1 MSEKELQHQ
10 VLQKLRERYGEDK
23 VVLEPSLKGKT
34 TVYPDIAVFQTEEQ
48 TTPFLLVECSRF
60 RTAHRRAN
68 DFEEISDAVSSTQA
82 EYGALVSQ
90 NAEFVFSGDGPAY
103 KSYAGFSEIDSG
115 SATDKRPI
123 KSQAEL
129 EFLVE
134 RAHTAQASIRD
145 MPGREDQVIDEFLE
159 YLHLLLEARRQDVSI
174 GVDPNQEFLS
184 EIQHNIS
191 ERYQCYQQKENLDPS
206 QLSALSLIF
215 NGFDISGTDDHI
227 LEYLF
232 NLTTEDKR
240 SGGYS
245 TPLELARQMV
255 NQANLETGDTVLDP
269 AAGRGT
275 VLSLSSAKETSAIGV
290 EINLSVIRLATF
302 YLDLFNRDAE
312 LFAGDFFKI
321 ANESGWPSEP
331 VDHIIVDPPFNGD
344 IDRDDIPFTEKQG
357 RIYSQDAFLSEGLS
371 LLNQGGSITITV
383 PSGFLHNR
391 RSKWIRQ
398 AVLNNFQL
406 DSVIQIIDGPIYQ
419 HTSIDTALLKVTK
432 KSPSTDHTVSYEII
446 ESPDEPTAALAD
458 AVARIEQ
465 GNSDSILQSE
475 LEDSLDLYRLTQQ
488 RSIRQKLEEEFTDVV
503 KLSAIA
509 DIHGGARPEGVLE
522 KEHEDT
528 IRYLS
533 VKEATG
539 QAPRH
544 EFRYIPREEAT
555 VVATESD
562 VLLSTFGRKGVT
574 HIPSEPVA
582 PDQYWSVISFDSP
595 AESLVYET
603 FLNSDLGVQQIEALK
618 SGSSISRINVTDLQD
633 FLVPAF
639 SNQDIE
645 ERAEAIREHQ
655 RKIEELEEERK
666 QLERERDQLA
676 GDVDD
681 LLSGGDSDE

>member
-1 MSEKELQHQ
+1 MELQRE
-10 VLQKLRERYGEDK
+10 VLQKLREHYGEGK
-23 VVLEPSLKGKT
+23 VVSEPSLKGKT
-34 TVYPDIAVFQTEEQ
+34 TVYPDIAVFHTEEQ

-68 DFEEISDAVSSTQA
+68 DFEEISEAVSSTQA

-90 NAEFVFSGDGPAY
+90 NAEFVFSGNGPAY
-103 KSYAGFSEIDSG
+103 KSHGGFPEMDSG
-115 SATDKRPI
+115 SATDKRPVQ
-123 KSQAEL
+123 SQAEL

-134 RAHTAQASIRD
+134 RAHTAQNSIRD
-145 MPGREDQVIDEFLE
+145 MPGREEQAIDEFLE
-159 YLHLLLEARRQDVSI
+159 YLHLLLEARRQEVPI
-174 GVDPNQEFLS
+174 GVNPNQEVLS
-184 EIQHNIS
+184 KIQHGIS
-191 ERYQCYQQKENLDPS
+191 ERYQCYQQKEDLDLS

-215 NGFDISGTDDHI
+215 NGYDMSETDDQI

-232 NLTTEDKR
+232 DITSEDKR

-302 YLDLFNRDAE
+302 YLDLFKRDVE
-312 LFAGDFFKI
+312 LFAGDFFEI
-321 ANESGWPSEP
+321 ANDSNWPSES

-344 IDRDDIPFTEKQG
+344 IDRDDIPFSEKKR
-357 RIYSQDAFLSEGLS
+357 RIYSQDAFLSKGLS
-371 LLNQGGSITITV
+371 LLDQGGSITITV
-383 PSGFLHNR
+383 PSGFLHTR

-398 AVLNNFQL
+398 AVLDNFQI
-406 DSVIQIIDGPIYQ
+406 DSIIQIIDGPIYQ

-446 ESPDEPTAALAD
+446 ESPDEPTVALAN
-458 AVARIEQ
+458 AVGRIKQ

-488 RSIRQKLEEEFTDVV
+488 RSIRQRLKQEFTDVV

-509 DIHGGARPEGVLE
+509 DIRGGARPQGVLE
-522 KEHEDT
+522 EEHEDT

-533 VKEATG
+533 VKDATG
-539 QAPRH
+539 QAPKH

-555 VVATESD
+555 VVTTESD
-562 VLLSTFGRKGVT
+562 VLLSTFGRERIT

-582 PDQYWSVISFDSP
+582 PDQHWAVISFDSP
-595 AESLVYET
+595 EEALVYET

-639 SNQDIE
+639 SNQYIAD
-645 ERAEAIREHQ
+645 RADAIREHQ
-655 RKIEELEEERK
+655 KKIEELEEERK

-676 GDVDD
+676 GDVND